1 MGNMGGNFANSS
13 LREDKMRTSLQ
24 KGERGGKTLRKG
36 QKELNKSVLFLNLCQ
51 RKKDGI

>member
-13 LREDKMRTSLQ
+13 LREDKMRASLQ
-24 KGERGGKTLRKG
+24 KGERGKTLRKG